1 MPNITKSLLADAFLR
16 LLVTK
21 TLNKITVQ
29 DIADEAGVSRK
40 TFYYYFQDIYDLMEW
55 ILEEKCRQML
65 GNITADTW
73 QQGMLDLLCYIQDN
87 RLLMLNTYSVIDRET
102 LDNYFA
108 RITEPLVRKIMVE
121 QPDYEKLSPENE
133 KAIVELYTY
142 ALVGNLCHWIGSGMK
157 GDPAQLSKQIAI
169 VCNGAL
175 ANIIARFI
183 QSQQNTENKNPS

>member
-1 MPNITKSLLADAFLR
+1 MPNITKKLLADAFLR
-16 LLVTK
+16 QLNQK

-65 GNITADTW
+65 GGVTADTW
-73 QQGMLDLLCYIQDN
+73 QDGMLNLLQYIKDN
-87 RLLMLNTYSVIDRET
+87 RLLMLNTYSVIDRDT

-108 RITEPLVRKIMVE
+108 RITEPLVRKILVE
-121 QPDYEKLSPENE
+121 QPDYDKLCPEDE
-133 KAIVELYTY
+133 HVIVELYTY
-142 ALVGNLCHWIGSGMK
+142 ALVGNLCHWIGGGMK
-157 GDPAQLSKQIAI
+157 GDPVLLSKQIGI

-175 ANIIARFI
+175 ANIIARFV
-183 QSQQNTENKNPS
+183 QERREQKDKNPS